1 MKVFIS
7 LIVIRLICSQQV
19 LYKDLRGLQ
28 STEFTNLK
36 ILENALDLRSS
47 VRSLF
52 SCSVIC
58 LENSKCLSYA
68 FNNIKGLCIL
78 WDKDFIDVSTT
89 NVVYED
95 GWEYYYVIKGL
106 YIFD

>member
-1 MKVFIS
+1 MKMFTC
-7 LIVIRLICSQQV
+7 LIVIILICSQQV

-28 STEFTNLK
+28 STQFTNLK

-47 VRSLF
+47 VRSVF

-58 LENSKCLSYA
+58 LENSRCLSCA

-78 WDKDFIDVSTT
+78 WDKDFIDVLET
-89 NVVYED
+89 NVVSED

>member
-1 MKVFIS
+1 VVFCI
-7 LIVIRLICSQQV
+7 LV
-19 LYKDLRGLQ
+19 LSRSK
-28 STEFTNLK
+28 TFK

-47 VRSLF
+47 VRSVF

-58 LENSKCLSYA
+58 LENSRCLSCA
-68 FNNIKGLCIL
+68 FNNIKGLCVL